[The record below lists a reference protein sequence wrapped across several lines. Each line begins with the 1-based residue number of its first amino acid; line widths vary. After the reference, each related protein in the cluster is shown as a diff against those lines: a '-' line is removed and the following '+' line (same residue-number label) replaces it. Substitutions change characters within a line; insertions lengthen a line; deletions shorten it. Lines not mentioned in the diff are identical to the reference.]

1 MNFIRDNIFLIGVA
15 VYCIGA
21 LIWPY
26 IRTTTNVNNSE
37 ATTLINKGKTMILD
51 LRTKKEY
58 QSGHLVNA
66 VSMPFLNLKDQIG
79 QLEESFKKQ
88 PVLLIDHEGK
98 ESAAAAKI
106 LKENGFTKI
115 NVLKGGMTSWHKDGL
130 PTTK

>member
-1 MNFIRDNIFLIGVA
+1 MNFIRDNIFLIGVV

>member
-15 VYCIGA
+15 AYCIGA
-21 LIWPY
+21 LLWPY
-26 IRTTTNVNNSE
+26 IRTTAKVNNSE
-37 ATTLINKGKTMILD
+37 ATTLINKGKTTILD
-51 LRTKKEY
+51 IRTRKEY
-58 QSGHLVNA
+58 QSGHLLNA
-66 VSMPFLNLKDQIG
+66 VSMPFLSLKDQLG

-98 ESAAAAKI
+98 DSAAAAKI

-115 NVLKGGMTSWHKDGL
+115 NILKGGMASWTKEGL

>member
-1 MNFIRDNIFLIGVA
+1 MNFIRDNIFLIGVV

-66 VSMPFLNLKDQIG
+66 VSMPFLNLKDQID

>member
-1 MNFIRDNIFLIGVA
+1 
-15 VYCIGA
+15 
-21 LIWPY
+21 
-26 IRTTTNVNNSE
+26 
-37 ATTLINKGKTMILD
+37 MILD

-66 VSMPFLNLKDQIG
+66 VSMHFLNLKDQIG